1 MNNILI
7 SVLFIAGSVLAI
19 FVRMEGNGSDIWL
32 FNSAALALG
41 CAMVIG
47 AVVWKLR
54 ER

>member
-1 MNNILI
+1 MTNILI
-7 SVLFIAGSVLAI
+7 SVLFIAGFVIAT
-19 FVRMEGNGSDIWL
+19 FVRLDGADSDIRF

-47 AVVWKLR
+47 AVVWKIR